1 VAGQPGPLWFGRG
14 QCRRSLG
21 PELLSAVAA
30 PEGLAWRID
39 HPASSAPTARQA
51 AEAEAPAGMIL
62 HSPPPHDHVG
72 PARLAPCPEP
82 AIELPLAAAHRR
94 HVPHGT
100 DRSPPDAP
108 ALRRAMLGLA
118 ARPPPYVRTDRGL
131 LRSRLLLGRKHPPP
145 IGGDHRTRRRRTQ
158 GRQRKGGVL
167 GLPWRPK
174 SILLHFSRNN
184 GEGDGIVHKP
194 SINGA

>member
-118 ARPPPYVRTDRGL
+118 ARPPPYVRNG
-131 LRSRLLLGRKHPPP
+131 SWPPSLSP
-145 IGGDHRTRRRRTQ
+145 SPRPQTSAANRRRPPYPAEAHSGSPAERRRSGTPLEAEEHLAPLQ
-158 GRQRKGGVL
+158 PQQR
-167 GLPWRPK
+167 
-174 SILLHFSRNN
+174 
-184 GEGDGIVHKP
+184 
-194 SINGA
+194 